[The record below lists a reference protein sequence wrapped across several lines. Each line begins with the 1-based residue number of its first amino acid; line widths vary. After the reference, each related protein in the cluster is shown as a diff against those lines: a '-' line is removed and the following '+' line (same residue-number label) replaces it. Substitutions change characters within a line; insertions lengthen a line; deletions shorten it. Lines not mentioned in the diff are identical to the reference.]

1 MHGRQFLTAFA
12 AGILGLFLTW
22 AGVLAVLDAQG
33 RLRPPALTNRWEFDG
48 KLAMLRA
55 RPPERIDVL
64 AVGSSTTFYG
74 VDGGL
79 LERGLGGR
87 RFFNAAA
94 LGLEMHQTAWLS
106 RFFAELHPEI
116 GTAFTVSTLID
127 FEACPSRT
135 EALFD
140 PADVRRWLAGAWPEP
155 FWHFRYFDPVGVLRA
170 ARDLPERRALGWDR
184 LDSMRLDRWGGQL
197 LDVSRDQMPPEV
209 VRGVLGG
216 FDPRCYDA
224 LDSLARFWAGKGVRF
239 LFVLAPVRPGY
250 LAERDPDGSRLA
262 AHRERLRRILAARGA
277 GFLDAHARLALPE
290 EAFFDA
296 YHLRAAFARR
306 QTRLIAAA
314 LRGEKDAEGAHVAA
328 RTAGDIP
335 AAAGEARFAAA
346 AGAPPA
352 LRIGI
357 LPDR

>member
-1 MHGRQFLTAFA
+1 MHGRRFLAAFA
-12 AGILGLFLTW
+12 AGILGLFLAW
-22 AGVLAVLDAQG
+22 AGLLAVLDAQG
-33 RLRPPALTNRWEFDG
+33 RLRPPALTNRWEFDE
-48 KLAMLRA
+48 KLAMLRE

-79 LERGLGGR
+79 LERELGGR
-87 RFFNAAA
+87 RFFSAAA
-94 LGLEMHQTAWLS
+94 VGLKMHQTAWLS
-106 RFFAELHPEI
+106 RFFHGLHPEI

-127 FEACPSRT
+127 FEACPPRN
-135 EALFD
+135 EAVFD
-140 PADVRRWLAGAWPEP
+140 PADARRFLAGEWPELL
-155 FWHFRYFDPVGVLRA
+155 WHFRYFDPMGVLRA

-197 LDVSRDQMPPEV
+197 LDVSRDQVPAKI

-224 LDSLARFWAGKGVRF
+224 LDSLARFWAEKGVRF
-239 LFVLAPVRPGY
+239 LFVLAPLRPGY
-250 LAERDPDGSRLA
+250 LAEWDPDGRRLSG
-262 AHRERLRRILAARGA
+262 HRDRVRRILAARGA
-277 GFLDAHARLALPE
+277 AFLDAHARLALPE

-314 LRGEKDAEGAHVAA
+314 LRDEGNAEGAHVAA
-328 RTAGDIP
+328 RTAGDTL
-335 AAAGEARFAAA
+335 AAGGQAHLAA